1 MLYIMCKYGTT
12 HLRIWQIFL
21 SKHML
26 FFVLISDT
34 QPVDFKHLLSMG
46 YQRDWLDEQGD
57 KATDDRA
64 ERKVI

>member
-12 HLRIWQIFL
+12 HLRIWQIFFYQ
-21 SKHML
+21 SICYFL
-26 FFVLISDT
+26 FSDT

-57 KATDDRA
+57 KAKDDRA

>member
-1 MLYIMCKYGTT
+1 MLYIMCMYWNHTFA
-12 HLRIWQIFL
+12 HLTIFFYQGICYF
-21 SKHML
+21 L
-26 FFVLISDT
+26 FSDT

-57 KATDDRA
+57 KAKDDRA